1 MASDATPVHL
11 GPYGVWLPAHHV
23 TSATAAG
30 VESLGYG
37 TLWVGGS
44 PAADLNV
51 VESALA
57 NTSHLTVATGIVNIW
72 ASEAQAVA
80 DSFHR
85 LNDSYRDRLLLGVGA
100 GHREMNGSQAVRP
113 YQGMVNYLDVL
124 DARDVPAN
132 RRVLAALGPRMLA
145 LAAERAAGAHPYLV
159 PPTYSAEARATLGP
173 DPLLAPEHTV
183 ALGASLTATR
193 TAARELLGGYLQMRN
208 YRSSF
213 ERLGFGPDDFENGG
227 SDRLVDAVV
236 AQGDP
241 ALAAETVRGHRTSGA
256 DHVTV
261 QLLAAPDEL
270 LPSLRML
277 APHLGLP
284 EHPGQD

>member
-11 GPYGVWLPAHHV
+11 GHYGVWLPAGHV
-23 TSATAAG
+23 TPEVAAG

-37 TLWVGGS
+37 TLWIGGS
-44 PAADLNV
+44 PAADLTV
-51 VESALA
+51 AESALA
-57 NTSHLTVATGIVNIW
+57 ATSRLTVATGIVNIW
-72 ASEAQAVA
+72 ASEARTTA

-85 LNDSYRDRLLLGVGA
+85 LNDAYRDRFLLGIGA
-100 GHREMNGSQAVRP
+100 GHRELNGPQAVRP
-113 YQGMVNYLDVL
+113 YQGMVDYLDVL
-124 DARDVPAN
+124 DARSVPAN

-159 PPTYSAEARATLGP
+159 PPIFSSEARATLGR

-183 ALGASLTATR
+183 ALGASITATR
-193 TAARELLGGYLQMRN
+193 ATARELVSGYLQMRN
-208 YRSSF
+208 YRASF
-213 ERLGFGPDDFENGG
+213 SRLGFTPEDFENGG

-241 ALAAETVRGHRTSGA
+241 ALAAEAVRGHRASGA
-256 DHVTV
+256 DHVAV
-261 QLLAAPDEL
+261 QLLAPPGEL
-270 LPSLRML
+270 LPGLRLL

-284 EHPGQD
+284 ERPGQY